1 MLGAIIGDIAGS
13 RFEFNPT
20 NNYHFEFFAAGC
32 GYTDDTICTVAVM
45 DAILQGTD
53 FGASLHQWCR
63 RYPDPMGAYGGRFRA
78 WVESRNPRPYNSY
91 GNGAAMRVSPVAW
104 AYRQSSTMQSKAAL
118 SAACTH
124 NHPEGI
130 KGARTV
136 ALAIHTALELKRSN
150 DTFGPAQLQHLLST
164 CAAFSGYNLHI
175 RRADVQNH
183 FDETCQ
189 GTVPVALWIIGQSRS
204 FEDAVRRAVSLG
216 ADADTL
222 GAIVGSIAEAI
233 WGIPDA
239 MAAKALTYLPDEM
252 RAVVTRFYQ
261 HFVPHVRL
269 SSDSDRPDPDHRPPT
284 PRGDTRGST
293 SAPAPAA
300 APAAATAPAPT
311 YKLSSATATQ
321 PDESITPQELQSL
334 MLWKLGLGHM
344 GKHFT
349 GADPMPDRRQTATRS
364 SWKIEDMPREGVSTL
379 HTSIFLTEQEMQ
391 ILRRG
396 HIPEAMEDHWF
407 MYCDAEYIRYY
418 RSWTGACAFE
428 AHFVPAGELWRIDTV
443 VVNHTIA
450 DFGANRDA
458 TALSLFL
465 YLLKAETGGDADA
478 AWRDHLAT
486 WA

>member
-20 NNYHFEFFAAGC
+20 NDYHFEFFAAGC

-45 DAILQGTD
+45 DAILQGAD

-63 RYPDPMGAYGGRFRA
+63 RYPHPLGAYGGRFRA
-78 WVESRNPRPYNSY
+78 WVESRNPRPYNSF
-91 GNGAAMRVSPVAW
+91 GNGSAMRVSPVAW
-104 AYRQSSTMQSKAAL
+104 AFRHSSSMLSKATL

-136 ALAIHTALELKRSN
+136 ALAIHTALELKRSH
-150 DTFGPAQLQHLLST
+150 DTFGPAQLQHLLDT
-164 CAAFSGYNLHI
+164 CATFSGYNLHI

-233 WGIPDA
+233 WGIPDE
-239 MAAKALTYLPDEM
+239 MATEALTYLPDEM
-252 RAVVTRFYQ
+252 RAIVTRFYQ
-261 HFVPHVRL
+261 HFGPHAR
-269 SSDSDRPDPDHRPPT
+269 R
-284 PRGDTRGST
+284 
-293 SAPAPAA
+293 SAAPSPAA
-300 APAAATAPAPT
+300 APAPATAPAPT
-311 YKLSSATATQ
+311 AQPSSATAIQ

-334 MLWKLGLGHM
+334 MFWQLGLGHM
-344 GKHFT
+344 DKHFT

-364 SWKIEDMPREGVSTL
+364 SWKVEDMPRESVSTL
-379 HTSIFLTEQEMQ
+379 PTHIFLTEQEMQ

-428 AHFVPAGELWRIDTV
+428 AHFTPVGDHWRIDTV
-443 VVNHTIA
+443 AINHTIA
-450 DFGANRDA
+450 NYGANRDA
-458 TALSLFL
+458 TGLSLFL
-465 YLLKAETGGDADA
+465 YLLTAETGGNAAA

-486 WA
+486 WAPDDSKPSPSSPSEEATQ

>member
-1 MLGAIIGDIAGS
+1 
-13 RFEFNPT
+13 
-20 NNYHFEFFAAGC
+20 
-32 GYTDDTICTVAVM
+32 
-45 DAILQGTD
+45 
-53 FGASLHQWCR
+53 
-63 RYPDPMGAYGGRFRA
+63 
-78 WVESRNPRPYNSY
+78 
-91 GNGAAMRVSPVAW
+91 
-104 AYRQSSTMQSKAAL
+104 
-118 SAACTH
+118 
-124 NHPEGI
+124 
-130 KGARTV
+130 
-136 ALAIHTALELKRSN
+136 
-150 DTFGPAQLQHLLST
+150 
-164 CAAFSGYNLHI
+164 
-175 RRADVQNH
+175 
-183 FDETCQ
+183 
-189 GTVPVALWIIGQSRS
+189 
-204 FEDAVRRAVSLG
+204 
-216 ADADTL
+216 
-222 GAIVGSIAEAI
+222 
-233 WGIPDA
+233 
-239 MAAKALTYLPDEM
+239 
-252 RAVVTRFYQ
+252 
-261 HFVPHVRL
+261 
-269 SSDSDRPDPDHRPPT
+269 
-284 PRGDTRGST
+284 
-293 SAPAPAA
+293 
-300 APAAATAPAPT
+300 
-311 YKLSSATATQ
+311 
-321 PDESITPQELQSL
+321 
-334 MLWKLGLGHM
+334 M